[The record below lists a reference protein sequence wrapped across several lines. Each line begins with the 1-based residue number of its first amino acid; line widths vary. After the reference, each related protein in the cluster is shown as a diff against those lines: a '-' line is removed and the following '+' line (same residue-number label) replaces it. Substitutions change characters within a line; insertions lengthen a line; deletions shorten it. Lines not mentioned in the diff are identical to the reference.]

1 MLEDN
6 VILII
11 LILERKEMLIFRRKQ
26 KHDDAEALQ
35 NKNDAL
41 IKENLLLKEKLEGL
55 EKKQKLELA
64 ECKRPKGLMQYQNEQ
79 LLSNILDIQG
89 NMAESVSN
97 AKEGQ
102 NRLESLL
109 HNITQSSSKT
119 SEIGTTLEELN
130 AFSEDTMNSVESL
143 STRTDDVESVLSL
156 IKDISDQTNLLAL
169 NAAIEAARAGEHG
182 RGFAVVADE
191 VRKLAD
197 QTNKAVSEI
206 NISLQ
211 SMKQDVMTITGQ
223 FSQILNTITGSS
235 DAVYELNNILTSNT
249 SMMNETLES
258 NRHTND
264 RIFMTLAKLDHVI
277 WKINTYLSAITQT
290 EKFKFV
296 SHENCRLGKW
306 YEEGEGA
313 TYFKDTVS
321 YKALKAPHA
330 AVHNATHKVFDIIK
344 EEELNFEKLLP
355 VLKEMEKG
363 SDAVFNFLDKILHE
377 KDSH

>member
-1 MLEDN
+1 
-6 VILII
+6 
-11 LILERKEMLIFRRKQ
+11 MLIFKRKQ
-26 KHDDAEALQ
+26 KHDDTQRLQ
-35 NKNDAL
+35 DKNDAL
-41 IKENLLLKEKLEGL
+41 IKENILLKEKLEAL
-55 EKKQKLELA
+55 KESQKNELQESKK
-64 ECKRPKGLMQYQNEQ
+64 PKGLMQYQNEQ
-79 LLSNILDIQG
+79 LIRNIADIQG

-102 NRLESLL
+102 NKLESLL
-109 HNITQSSSKT
+109 QNITQSSSKT

-130 AFSEDTMNSVESL
+130 SFSEDTMNSVESL

-223 FSQILNTITGSS
+223 FSQILTTITGSS
-235 DAVYELNNILTSNT
+235 NSVYELNEILTSNT
-249 SMMNETLES
+249 SMMHDTLK
-258 NRHTND
+258 NNGRTND
-264 RIFMTLAKLDHVI
+264 RVFMTLAKLDHVI

-290 EKFKFV
+290 EKFNFV

-313 TYFKDTVS
+313 TYFKNTVS
-321 YKALKAPHA
+321 YKLLKSPHA
-330 AVHNATHKVFDIIK
+330 LVHNATHKVFDIIK
-344 EEELNFEKLLP
+344 DDELNFDKLFLIIR
-355 VLKEMEKG
+355 EMEEG
-363 SDAVFNFLDKILHE
+363 SDDVFNLLDKILHE
-377 KDSH
+377 KDNK